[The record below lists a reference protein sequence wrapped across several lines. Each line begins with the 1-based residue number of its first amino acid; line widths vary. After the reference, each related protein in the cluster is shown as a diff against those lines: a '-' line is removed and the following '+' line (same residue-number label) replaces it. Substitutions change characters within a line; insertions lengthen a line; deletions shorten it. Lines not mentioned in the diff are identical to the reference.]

1 MSWAGARAALAI
13 VLVAGGGWVG
23 YGFGTP
29 AHAPLASVLM
39 GGAIGLSLF
48 ALIDTARGY
57 RLLRWLRARRNE
69 PPPQESGL
77 WGEIGYRVEAMIL
90 RAEREAGLER
100 TRLAQFR
107 EAIEASPNGVLLLD
121 RNDQIEWLNSV
132 AADHFGLD
140 PTRDLRQRVTNLVRA
155 PAFVACLQEGRQD
168 VPVKVPGQRAHDALS
183 VLVRPYGDGQKLI
196 LSVDVT
202 EVERTDGMR
211 RDFVANVSHEIR
223 TPLTVLAGFIET
235 MADLPLTEV
244 ERRRV
249 LGLMAQQTARMQ
261 ALVSDL
267 LTLASLEGSPRPP
280 VDRWVPLA
288 KLLADVRGDALAL
301 SMGRHRIGVAD
312 EPAVQ
317 IAGNEAELAS
327 AVANLVNNAV
337 RYTPDGG
344 TIDVAWR
351 MLANG
356 EGELSVSDNGVGIAR
371 EHLPRLTERFYRG
384 DASRSRETGGTGLG
398 LAIVKHVVQRHGGE
412 LAIQSEPGRGATFRL
427 VFPAARIRCSE
438 PEPGARRAAA
448 DVTA

>member
-1 MSWAGARAALAI
+1 MSHLDGEGVLPVTSRTVKSFSLA
-13 VLVAGGGWVG
+13 
-23 YGFGTP
+23 
-29 AHAPLASVLM
+29 
-39 GGAIGLSLF
+39 
-48 ALIDTARGY
+48 
-57 RLLRWLRARRNE
+57 
-69 PPPQESGL
+69 
-77 WGEIGYRVEAMIL
+77 VEASIAAVRDEVAHL
-90 RAEREAGLER
+90 HYEL
-100 TRLAQFR
+100 
-107 EAIEASPNGVLLLD
+107 V
-121 RNDQIEWLNSV
+121 RN
-132 AADHFGLD
+132 
-140 PTRDLRQRVTNLVRA
+140 NLV
-155 PAFVACLQEGRQD
+155 VWTGGNVSGR
-168 VPVKVPGQRAHDALS
+168 VPGADL
-183 VLVRPYGDGQKLI
+183 
-196 LSVDVT
+196 
-202 EVERTDGMR
+202 
-211 RDFVANVSHEIR
+211 FV
-223 TPLTVLAGFIET
+223 IET

-288 KLLADVRGDALAL
+288 KLLADARGDALAL
-301 SMGRHRIGVAD
+301 SAGRHRIGVAD

-327 AVANLVNNAV
+327 AIANLVNNAV

-356 EGELSVSDNGVGIAR
+356 AGELSVSDNGVGIAR

-438 PEPGARRAAA
+438 PAPGARRAAA
-448 DVTA
+448 DVTS